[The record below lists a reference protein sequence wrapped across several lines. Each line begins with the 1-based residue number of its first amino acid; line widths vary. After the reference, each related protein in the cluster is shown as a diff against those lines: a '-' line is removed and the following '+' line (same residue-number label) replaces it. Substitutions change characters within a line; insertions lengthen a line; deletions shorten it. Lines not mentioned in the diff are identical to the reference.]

1 MRTRVRD
8 TRREIERIANTPT
21 LGGLFLSF
29 LKIGTVGFGGGLAVI
44 AQIRT
49 LAVLQRRW
57 LTEQEFAPGF
67 ALAQTLP
74 GTAAG
79 KLGRASAQTA
89 GTAFAVTVNAVDA
102 DWNLVNSINTVGITT
117 TDPND
122 THPANAALSAIEQAM
137 AGA

>member
-49 LAVLQRRW
+49 LVVQQRRW
-57 LTEQEFAPGF
+57 LTDQEFTSGF
-67 ALAQTLP
+67 ALAQMLP
-74 GTAAG
+74 GTSAG
-79 KLGRASAQTA
+79 NIATYA
-89 GTAFAVTVNAVDA
+89 GLKVRG
-102 DWNLVNSINTVGITT
+102 WRG
-117 TDPND
+117 
-122 THPANAALSAIEQAM
+122 
-137 AGA
+137 AGAAIAGFILPSMLMMVA